1 MSDKKQQSNN
11 RPLVV
16 NKVATST
23 HKPPR
28 GGACDKQSHTLT
40 GTEGDN
46 SKQPP
51 RREARNQR
59 THTLDGNGA
68 RATTGLVDL
77 KLIYPCL
84 IK

>member
-40 GTEGDN
+40 GIEGDN

-51 RREARNQR
+51 RREA
-59 THTLDGNGA
+59 THTLDGNGT
-68 RATTGLVDL
+68 RATTGLVD
-77 KLIYPCL
+77 
-84 IK
+84 